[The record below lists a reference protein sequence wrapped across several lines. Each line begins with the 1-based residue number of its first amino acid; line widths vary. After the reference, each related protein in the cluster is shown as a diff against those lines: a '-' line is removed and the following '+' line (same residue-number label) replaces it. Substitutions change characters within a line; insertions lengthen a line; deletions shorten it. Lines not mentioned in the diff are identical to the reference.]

1 MDGKR
6 RGLRAL
12 RSSSRVAPP
21 IMQVGFLFVR
31 LLDVVRFSAVT
42 TVMILPGCHLENIL
56 KPAVPFDANSILMFG
71 VGEPSDTNC

>member
-6 RGLRAL
+6 CGLRAF
-12 RSSSRVAPP
+12 RSFSRVAPP
-21 IMQVGFLFVR
+21 SMQVAFLFVR
-31 LLDVVRFSAVT
+31 FLDVVRFSAVT

-56 KPAVPFDANSILMFG
+56 KPAVPFDAISILMFG

>member
-21 IMQVGFLFVR
+21 IMQVAFLFVR
-31 LLDVVRFSAVT
+31 FLDVVRFSAVT
-42 TVMILPGCHLENIL
+42 TVMILPGCHLENII
-56 KPAVPFDANSILMFG
+56 KPAVPFDANGILMFG